1 MVAAAR
7 EGAVESLT
15 VALKRLDYHYPRLA
29 NEDVPLA
36 RLGSRIADLSERY
49 FPDAY
54 VFALAAVIVVAILGL
69 ALGEPPTRV
78 VAAFGEGF
86 WQLVPF
92 TMQMALIIIG
102 GFVVATSP
110 PAHRIIE
117 KLASL
122 PKTPRGAIAF
132 VALFS
137 MVTSLVSWGFSLIIT
152 GLLVR
157 EVVRRIDRVDFRAL
171 GGAAYLGLGS
181 VWSLGLSSSPAMM
194 MATKSAIPPSLL
206 PVTGVIPLT
215 ETIFLW
221 QSILLAVLLIV
232 VSVAVAYF
240 SAPRDERARNA
251 RAMGIV
257 FEDMAVDDPPPQT
270 PAERIERSP
279 LLTIVIVAMML
290 AYLGMQIAAKGVA
303 ATLDLNNFNLMF
315 LAAGM
320 LLHWRPR
327 AFLRAV
333 ANATPATAGVLVQ
346 FPFYAGIFGII
357 SKTHIQTTLSEL
369 FIRVA
374 NQDTFNPILTTYSFI
389 LGIFIPS
396 GGGLWVVEAP
406 YVMEAA
412 NALKMHLGWT
422 IQTYNAA
429 ETLPNLLNP
438 FFMLPLMGILNARA
452 RDLAGYS
459 ILQLI
464 FHTPLVL
471 IYCWL
476 MAYTLG

>member
-1 MVAAAR
+1 MSTSR
-7 EGAVESLT
+7 DE
-15 VALKRLDYHYPRLA
+15 
-29 NEDVPLA
+29 VPLA

-54 VFALAAVIVVAILGL
+54 VFALAAVLVVFAFGL
-69 ALGEPPTRV
+69 ALGEPPARV
-78 VAAFGEGF
+78 VTAFGEGF

-110 PAHRIIE
+110 PAHRVIE
-117 KLASL
+117 RLASV

-137 MVTSLVSWGFSLIIT
+137 MLTSLVSWGFSLIIT

-157 EVVRRIDRVDFRAL
+157 AVVRRIDRVDFRAL

-194 MATKSAIPPSLL
+194 MATKSAIPPGLL
-206 PVTGVIPLT
+206 PITGVIPLT

-232 VSVAVAYF
+232 VSVAIAYF
-240 SAPRDERARNA
+240 SAPAPDRTRNA
-251 RAMGIV
+251 RSMGIV
-257 FEDMAVDDPPPQT
+257 FEEMTVDDPPPRS

-279 LLTIVIVAMML
+279 LLTVLIVALMF
-290 AYLGMQIAAKGVA
+290 AFLGMQIAAKGLA

-315 LAAGM
+315 LAMGM

-357 SKTHIQTTLSEL
+357 SKTEIQTTLSEL

-374 NQDTFNPILTTYSFI
+374 NQDTFNPILTVYSFI
-389 LGIFIPS
+389 LGVFIPS

-406 YVMEAA
+406 YVMQAA

-459 ILQLI
+459 ILQLL

-471 IYCWL
+471 VYCWA
-476 MAYTLG
+476 MAYTL

>member
-1 MVAAAR
+1 M
-7 EGAVESLT
+7 
-15 VALKRLDYHYPRLA
+15 KNDI
-29 NEDVPLA
+29 PLA

-54 VFALAAVIVVAILGL
+54 VFALAAVIVVFLFGLG
-69 ALGEPPTRV
+69 LGEPPARLVT
-78 VAAFGEGF
+78 AFGEGF

-102 GFVVATSP
+102 GFVVATAP
-110 PAHRIIE
+110 PVHRVITR
-117 KLASL
+117 LASV
-122 PKTPRGAIAF
+122 PQTPRGAIAF

-137 MVTSLVSWGFSLIIT
+137 MLTSLVSWGFSLIIT

-194 MATKSAIPPSLL
+194 MATESSIPPALV
-206 PVTGVIPLT
+206 PITGVIPLT
-215 ETIFLW
+215 ETIFLP
-221 QSILLAVLLIV
+221 QSIGLAVLLIV
-232 VSVAVAYF
+232 VSAAIAYF
-240 SAPRDERARNA
+240 SAPSADNARNA
-251 RAMGIV
+251 RSMGIV
-257 FEDMAVDDPPPQT
+257 FEELTVDDPPAQT
-270 PAERIERSP
+270 PAEKIERSP
-279 LLTIVIVAMML
+279 LLTICIVALML
-290 AYLGMQIAAKGVA
+290 AFLATQVAKKGLA
-303 ATLDLNNFNLMF
+303 LAIDLNNFNLLF
-315 LAAGM
+315 LALGM

-327 AFLRAV
+327 AFLRAA

-346 FPFYAGIFGII
+346 FPFYAGIMGMIA
-357 SKTHIQTTLSEL
+357 KTEIQTTLSEL

-374 NQDTFNPILTTYSFI
+374 DQNTFNPIVTAYSFL
-389 LGIFIPS
+389 LGVFIPS
-396 GGGLWVVEAP
+396 GGGLWAVEAP

-412 NALKMHLGWT
+412 KALNMHLGWT

-471 IYCWL
+471 VYCWA
-476 MAYTLG
+476 MAYTL

>member
-1 MVAAAR
+1 MSSETRDAEER
-7 EGAVESLT
+7 KPQ
-15 VALKRLDYHYPRLA
+15 ALPYPHLK
-29 NEDVPLA
+29 NDVPLA
-36 RLGSRIADLSERY
+36 RLGTRIADLSERY

-54 VFALAAVIVVAILGL
+54 VFALAAVIVVAAFGL
-69 ALGEPPTRV
+69 ALGEPPARV
-78 VAAFGEGF
+78 VTAFGDGF

-102 GFVVATSP
+102 GFVVATAP
-110 PAHRIIE
+110 PVHRLIVR
-117 KLASL
+117 LASL
-122 PKTPRGAIAF
+122 PKTPRGAVAF

-137 MVTSLVSWGFSLIIT
+137 MITSLVSWGFSLIIT

-157 EVVRRIDRVDFRAL
+157 EVVRRIERVDFRAL

-194 MATKSAIPPSLL
+194 MATESSIPAALRPI
-206 PVTGVIPLT
+206 TGVIPLT

-232 VSVAVAYF
+232 VSATIAYF
-240 SAPRDERARNA
+240 SAPSEANARNA
-251 RAMGIV
+251 KSMGIE
-257 FEDMAVDDPPPQT
+257 FEELTVDDPPART
-270 PAERIERSP
+270 FAEKIERSP
-279 LLTIVIVAMML
+279 LLTIVIVALML
-290 AYLGMQIAAKGVA
+290 AFLGTQVAAKGIA
-303 ATLDLNNFNLMF
+303 LAIDLNNFNLLF
-315 LAAGM
+315 LALGM

-327 AFLRAV
+327 AFLRAA

-346 FPFYAGIFGII
+346 FPFYAGIMGII
-357 SKTHIQTTLSEL
+357 SKTEIQTTLSEL

-374 NQDTFNPILTTYSFI
+374 DRDTFNPIVTAYSFL
-389 LGIFIPS
+389 LGVFIPS
-396 GGGLWVVEAP
+396 GGGLWAVEAP
-406 YVMEAA
+406 YVMQAA
-412 NALKMHLGWT
+412 KALNMHLGWT

-459 ILQLI
+459 ILQLL
-464 FHTPLVL
+464 FHTPLVFV
-471 IYCWL
+471 YCWL
-476 MAYTLG
+476 IAYTL

>member
-1 MVAAAR
+1 M
-7 EGAVESLT
+7 S
-15 VALKRLDYHYPRLA
+15 HSSHSSYPL
-29 NEDVPLA
+29 E

-54 VFALAAVIVVAILGL
+54 VFALAAVIVVFVFGL
-69 ALGEPPTRV
+69 ALGEPPARV
-78 VAAFGEGF
+78 ITAFGEGF

-110 PAHRIIE
+110 PVHRVIVR
-117 KLASL
+117 LASV

-137 MVTSLVSWGFSLIIT
+137 MITSLLSWGFSLIIT

-194 MATKSAIPPSLL
+194 MATKAMIPASLL
-206 PVTGVIPLT
+206 PITGVIPLT

-221 QSILLAVLLIV
+221 QSILLAVLLIS
-232 VSVAVAYF
+232 VSAVIAYF
-240 SAPRDERARNA
+240 SAPSDENTRNA
-251 RAMGIV
+251 RSMGIV
-257 FEDMAVDDPPPQT
+257 FEELIVDDPPART
-270 PAERIERSP
+270 AAEKIERNP
-279 LLTIVIVAMML
+279 LLTILIVALML
-290 AYLGMQIAAKGVA
+290 AFLGTQVAAKGLA
-303 ATLDLNNFNLMF
+303 LAIDLNNFNLLF
-315 LAAGM
+315 LALGM

-327 AFLRAV
+327 AFLRAA

-346 FPFYAGIFGII
+346 FPFYAGILGII
-357 SKTHIQTTLSEL
+357 SKTQIQMTLSEL
-369 FIRVA
+369 FLRVA
-374 NQDTFNPILTTYSFI
+374 NQDTFNPILTIYSFI

-459 ILQLI
+459 ILQLL

-471 IYCWL
+471 VYCWA
-476 MAYTLG
+476 MAYTLR

>member
-1 MVAAAR
+1 
-7 EGAVESLT
+7 LN
-15 VALKRLDYHYPRLA
+15 D
-29 NEDVPLA
+29 DVPLA

-54 VFALAAVIVVAILGL
+54 VFALAAVVVVGAFGL
-69 ALGEPPTRV
+69 ALGEPPMRV
-78 VAAFGEGF
+78 VTAFGEGF
-86 WQLVPF
+86 WTLVPF

-102 GFVVATSP
+102 GFVVATSK
-110 PAHRIIE
+110 PAHRVIE
-117 KLASL
+117 RLAAI
-122 PKTPRGAIAF
+122 PKTPRGAVAF

-137 MVTSLVSWGFSLIIT
+137 MLTSLLSWGFSLIIT

-157 EVVRRIDRVDFRAL
+157 AIVRRIDDVDFRAL

-194 MATKSAIPPSLL
+194 MATKSAIPAPLL
-206 PVTGVIPLT
+206 PITGVIPLT
-215 ETIFLW
+215 QTIFLW
-221 QSILLAVLLIV
+221 QSILLAALLIL
-232 VSVAVAYF
+232 VSVAIAYF
-240 SAPRDERARNA
+240 SAPSGDRVRNA
-251 RAMGIV
+251 RSMGIV
-257 FEDMAVDDPPPQT
+257 FEEMAVDDPPART
-270 PAERIERSP
+270 AAEKIERNP
-279 LLTIVIVAMML
+279 LLTIALVALMF
-290 AYLGMQIAAKGVA
+290 AFLGQQIASKGLA
-303 ATLDLNNFNLMF
+303 SAIDLNNFNLLF
-315 LAAGM
+315 LALGM

-327 AFLRAV
+327 AFLRAA

-346 FPFYAGIFGII
+346 FPFYAGILGII
-357 SKTHIQTTLSEL
+357 SKTEIQTTLSEL
-369 FIRVA
+369 FLRIA
-374 NQDTFNPILTTYSFI
+374 DQHTFNPILTIYSFI

-406 YVMEAA
+406 YVLAA
-412 NALKMHLGWT
+412 ASALKMHIGWT

-471 IYCWL
+471 VYCWL
-476 MAYTLG
+476 MAYTLS

>member
-1 MVAAAR
+1 MSDR
-7 EGAVESLT
+7 N
-15 VALKRLDYHYPRLA
+15 DI
-29 NEDVPLA
+29 PLA

-49 FPDAY
+49 FPDAF
-54 VFALAAVIVVAILGL
+54 VFALAAVAVVFAFGL
-69 ALGEPPTRV
+69 LLGEPPARLVT
-78 VAAFGEGF
+78 AFGEGF
-86 WQLVPF
+86 WVLVPF

-102 GFVVATSP
+102 GFVVATSG
-110 PAHRIIE
+110 PAHRVIE
-117 KLASL
+117 ALAAY
-122 PKTPRGAIAF
+122 PKTPRGAVAF

-137 MVTSLVSWGFSLIIT
+137 MMTSLLSWGFSLIIT

-157 EVVRRIDRVDFRAL
+157 AVVRRLDHVDFRAL

-194 MATKSAIPPSLL
+194 MATESSIPPALL
-206 PVTGVIPLT
+206 PITGVIPLT
-215 ETIFLW
+215 QTIFLW
-221 QSILLAVLLIV
+221 QSILLAALLIV
-232 VSVAVAYF
+232 VSVAIAYF
-240 SAPRDERARNA
+240 SAPSGDRVRTA
-251 RAMGIV
+251 RAMGVV
-257 FEDMAVDDPPPQT
+257 FEETTVVDPPPRT
-270 PAERIERSP
+270 PAERIERNP
-279 LLTIVIVAMML
+279 LLTILIVALML
-290 AYLGMQIAAKGVA
+290 AFLGQQIAAKGLA
-303 ATLDLNNFNLMF
+303 ATLDLNNFNLLF
-315 LAAGM
+315 LALGM

-333 ANATPATAGVLVQ
+333 ASAAPATAGVLVQ

-357 SKTHIQTTLSEL
+357 SKTGIQTTLSEL
-369 FIRVA
+369 FVRIA
-374 NQDTFNPILTTYSFI
+374 SQDTFNPILTVYSFL

-412 NALKMHLGWT
+412 NALQMHLGWT

-438 FFMLPLMGILNARA
+438 FFMLPLMGILNVRA

-459 ILQLI
+459 ILQLL

-471 IYCWL
+471 IYCWA
-476 MAYTLG
+476 MTYTFR

>member
-1 MVAAAR
+1 
-7 EGAVESLT
+7 LN
-15 VALKRLDYHYPRLA
+15 K
-29 NEDVPLA
+29 DVPLA

-54 VFALAAVIVVAILGL
+54 VFALAAVVVVFLFGL
-69 ALGEPPTRV
+69 SLGEPPMRV
-78 VAAFGEGF
+78 VTAFGEGF
-86 WQLVPF
+86 WTLVPF

-102 GFVVATSP
+102 GFVVATSQ
-110 PAHRIIE
+110 PAHRLIVRI
-117 KLASL
+117 ASI
-122 PKTPRGAIAF
+122 PKTPRGAVAF

-137 MVTSLVSWGFSLIIT
+137 MLTSLVSWGFSLIIT

-157 EVVRRIDRVDFRAL
+157 EIVRRIDDVDFRAL

-194 MATKSAIPPSLL
+194 MATESAIPPALV
-206 PVTGVIPLT
+206 PITGVIPLT
-215 ETIFLW
+215 QTIFTW
-221 QSILLAVLLIV
+221 QSILLAALLMIL
-232 VSVAVAYF
+232 SVAIAYF
-240 SAPRDERARNA
+240 SAPTGDRVRNA
-251 RAMGIV
+251 RSMGIV
-257 FEDMAVDDPPPQT
+257 FEEMTVEDPPART
-270 PAERIERSP
+270 PAEKIERNP
-279 LLTIVIVAMML
+279 LLTIALVALML
-290 AYLGMQIAAKGVA
+290 VFLGKQVYAKGIA
-303 ATLDLNNFNLMF
+303 SAIDLNSFNLLF
-315 LAAGM
+315 LAMGM

-327 AFLRAV
+327 AFLRAA

-346 FPFYAGIFGII
+346 FPFYAGILGII
-357 SKTHIQTTLSEL
+357 SKTAIQPTLSEL
-369 FIRVA
+369 FLRIA
-374 NQDTFNPILTTYSFI
+374 DQHTFNPILTIYSFI

-412 NALKMHLGWT
+412 RALNMHLGWT

-476 MAYTLG
+476 MTYTF

>member
-1 MVAAAR
+1 M
-7 EGAVESLT
+7 
-15 VALKRLDYHYPRLA
+15 

-54 VFALAAVIVVAILGL
+54 VFALAAVVVVAAFGL
-69 ALGEPPTRV
+69 ALGEPPMRV

-86 WQLVPF
+86 WTLVPF

-102 GFVVATSP
+102 GFVVATSR
-110 PAHRIIE
+110 PAHRVIE
-117 KLASL
+117 RLAAI
-122 PKTPRGAIAF
+122 PKTPRGAVAF

-137 MVTSLVSWGFSLIIT
+137 MLTSLLSWGFSLIIT

-157 EVVRRIDRVDFRAL
+157 AIVRRIDNVDFRAL

-194 MATKSAIPPSLL
+194 MATKSAIPAPLL
-206 PVTGVIPLT
+206 PITGVIPLT
-215 ETIFLW
+215 QTIFLW
-221 QSILLAVLLIV
+221 QSILLAALLIL
-232 VSVAVAYF
+232 VSVVIAYF
-240 SAPRDERARNA
+240 SAPSGDRVRNA
-251 RAMGIV
+251 RSMGIV
-257 FEDMAVDDPPPQT
+257 FEEMTLDDPPART
-270 PAERIERSP
+270 AAEKIERNP
-279 LLTIVIVAMML
+279 LLTIAIVALML
-290 AYLGMQIAAKGVA
+290 AFLGQQIASKGLA
-303 ATLDLNNFNLMF
+303 SAIDLNNFNLLF
-315 LAAGM
+315 LALGM

-327 AFLRAV
+327 AFLRAA

-346 FPFYAGIFGII
+346 FPFYAGILGII
-357 SKTHIQTTLSEL
+357 SKTEIQTTLSEL
-369 FIRVA
+369 FLRIA
-374 NQDTFNPILTTYSFI
+374 DQHTFNPILTIYSFI

-406 YVMEAA
+406 YVLAA
-412 NALKMHLGWT
+412 ASALKMHLGWT

-471 IYCWL
+471 VYCWL
-476 MAYTLG
+476 MAYTLS

>member
-1 MVAAAR
+1 
-7 EGAVESLT
+7 
-15 VALKRLDYHYPRLA
+15 LKNDI
-29 NEDVPLA
+29 PLA

-54 VFALAAVIVVAILGL
+54 VFALAAVIVVFLFGLG
-69 ALGEPPTRV
+69 LGEPPARLVT
-78 VAAFGEGF
+78 AFGEGF

-102 GFVVATSP
+102 GFVVATAP
-110 PAHRIIE
+110 PVHRIITR
-117 KLASL
+117 LASV

-137 MVTSLVSWGFSLIIT
+137 MLTSLVSWGFSLIIT

-194 MATKSAIPPSLL
+194 MATESSIPPALV
-206 PVTGVIPLT
+206 PITGVIPLT
-215 ETIFLW
+215 ETIFLP
-221 QSILLAVLLIV
+221 QSIGLAVLLIV
-232 VSVAVAYF
+232 VSAAIAYF
-240 SAPRDERARNA
+240 SAPSEENARNA
-251 RAMGIV
+251 RSMGIV
-257 FEDMAVDDPPPQT
+257 FEELSVEDPPATT
-270 PAERIERSP
+270 PAEKIERSP
-279 LLTIVIVAMML
+279 LLTIFIVALML
-290 AYLGMQIAAKGVA
+290 AFLATQVAKKGLA
-303 ATLDLNNFNLMF
+303 LAIDLNNFNLLF
-315 LAAGM
+315 LALGM

-327 AFLRAV
+327 AFLRAA

-346 FPFYAGIFGII
+346 FPFYAGIMGMIA
-357 SKTHIQTTLSEL
+357 KTEIQTTLSEF

-374 NQDTFNPILTTYSFI
+374 NQDTFNPIVTAYSFL
-389 LGIFIPS
+389 LGVFIPS
-396 GGGLWVVEAP
+396 GGGLWAVEAP
-406 YVMEAA
+406 YVMQAA
-412 NALKMHLGWT
+412 KTLGMHLGWT

-464 FHTPLVL
+464 FHTPLVFV
-471 IYCWL
+471 YCWA
-476 MAYTLG
+476 MAYTLM

>member
-1 MVAAAR
+1 M
-7 EGAVESLT
+7 S
-15 VALKRLDYHYPRLA
+15 HSSHSSHSSYPL
-29 NEDVPLA
+29 E

-54 VFALAAVIVVAILGL
+54 VFALAAVVVVFVFGL
-69 ALGEPPTRV
+69 ALGEPPARV
-78 VAAFGEGF
+78 ITAFGEGF

-110 PAHRIIE
+110 PVHRVIVR
-117 KLASL
+117 LASV

-137 MVTSLVSWGFSLIIT
+137 MVTSLLSWGFSLIIT

-194 MATKSAIPPSLL
+194 MATKSMIPAALL
-206 PVTGVIPLT
+206 PITGVIPLT

-221 QSILLAVLLIV
+221 QSIGLALVLIV
-232 VSVAVAYF
+232 ASAVIAYF
-240 SAPRDERARNA
+240 SAPSEENTRNA
-251 RAMGIV
+251 RSMGIV
-257 FEDMAVDDPPPQT
+257 FEELTVDDPPART
-270 PAERIERSP
+270 AAEKIERSP
-279 LLTIVIVAMML
+279 LLTILIVAMML
-290 AYLGMQIAAKGVA
+290 AFLGTQVFAKGLA
-303 ATLDLNNFNLMF
+303 LAIDLNNFNLLF
-315 LAAGM
+315 LALGM

-327 AFLRAV
+327 AFLRAA

-346 FPFYAGIFGII
+346 FPFYAGILGII
-357 SKTHIQTTLSEL
+357 AHTKIQTTLSEL

-374 NQDTFNPILTTYSFI
+374 NQDTFNPIVTAYSFI
-389 LGIFIPS
+389 FGIFIPS
-396 GGGLWVVEAP
+396 GGGLWAVEAP

-412 NALKMHLGWT
+412 KALNMHLGWT

-476 MAYTLG
+476 MAYTL

>member
-1 MVAAAR
+1 M
-7 EGAVESLT
+7 SN
-15 VALKRLDYHYPRLA
+15 D
-29 NEDVPLA
+29 DVPLA

-54 VFALAAVIVVAILGL
+54 VFALAAVVVVFAFGL
-69 ALGEPPTRV
+69 ALGEPPARV
-78 VAAFGEGF
+78 VSAFGEGF

-110 PAHRIIE
+110 PAHRVIAR
-117 KLASL
+117 LASL

-194 MATKSAIPPSLL
+194 MATKSAIPPALL
-206 PVTGVIPLT
+206 PITGVIPLT
-215 ETIFLW
+215 QTIFLW

-232 VSVAVAYF
+232 VSTAIAYF
-240 SAPRDERARNA
+240 SAPAADRTRNA
-251 RAMGIV
+251 RSMGIV
-257 FEDMAVDDPPPQT
+257 FEEMVVEDVPART
-270 PAERIERSP
+270 PAERVERNP
-279 LLTIVIVAMML
+279 LLTVAIVALML
-290 AYLGMQIAAKGVA
+290 AFLGMQIASKGLA
-303 ATLDLNNFNLMF
+303 ATLDLNNFNLLF
-315 LAAGM
+315 LALGM

-327 AFLRAV
+327 AFLKAV
-333 ANATPATAGVLVQ
+333 GSAAPATAGVLVQ

-357 SKTHIQTTLSEL
+357 SKTEIQSTLSEL

-374 NQDTFNPILTTYSFI
+374 SQDTFNPILTVYSFI

-459 ILQLI
+459 ILQLL
-464 FHTPLVL
+464 FHAPLVL
-471 IYCWL
+471 VYCWL

>member
-1 MVAAAR
+1 MQSH
-7 EGAVESLT
+7 ES
-15 VALKRLDYHYPRLA
+15 
-29 NEDVPLA
+29 NEIPLA
-36 RLGSRIADLSERY
+36 RLGSRIADLTDRW
-49 FPDAY
+49 FPDAF
-54 VFALAAVIVVAILGL
+54 VFALGAVFVVAAFGL
-69 ALGEPPTRV
+69 ALGESPSRV
-78 VAAFGEGF
+78 VTAFGEGF
-86 WQLVPF
+86 WVLVPF

-110 PAHRIIE
+110 PVHRLIE
-117 KLASL
+117 RVASI
-122 PKTPRGAIAF
+122 PRSPRGAVAF

-137 MVTSLVSWGFSLIIT
+137 MITSLLSWGFSLIIT

-157 EVVRRIDRVDFRAL
+157 AVVRRMEHVDFRAL

-194 MATKSAIPPSLL
+194 MATESAIPAGLL
-206 PVTGVIPLT
+206 PITGVLPLT

-232 VSVAVAYF
+232 VSTLVAWL
-240 SAPRDERARNA
+240 SAPVGTRVRNA
-251 RAMGIV
+251 RAMGIAFDDAV
-257 FEDMAVDDPPPQT
+257 VEDQPART

-279 LLTIVIVAMML
+279 VLTLIIVALMF
-290 AYLGMQIAAKGVA
+290 AFLGQQIASKGLA
-303 ATLDLNNFNLMF
+303 ATLDLNNFNLFF
-315 LAAGM
+315 LASGI

-333 ANATPATAGVLVQ
+333 AAATPATAGVLVQ

-357 SKTHIQTTLSEL
+357 SKTSIQPTLSEL
-369 FIRVA
+369 FIRIA
-374 NQDTFNPILTTYSFI
+374 TPDTFNPIVTIYSFI
-389 LGIFIPS
+389 LGVFIPS

-412 NALKMHLGWT
+412 NGLRAHLGWT
-422 IQTYNAA
+422 VQTYNAA

-459 ILQLI
+459 ILQLL

-471 IYCWL
+471 VYCWL
-476 MAYTLG
+476 MSYTLPYVPPLIP

>member
-1 MVAAAR
+1 VN
-7 EGAVESLT
+7 
-15 VALKRLDYHYPRLA
+15 K
-29 NEDVPLA
+29 DVPLA

-54 VFALAAVIVVAILGL
+54 VFALAAVVVVAVFGL
-69 ALGEPPTRV
+69 ALGEPPMRV
-78 VAAFGEGF
+78 VTAFGEGF
-86 WQLVPF
+86 WTLVPF

-102 GFVVATSP
+102 GFVVATSK
-110 PAHRIIE
+110 PAHRVIE
-117 KLASL
+117 RLAAI
-122 PKTPRGAIAF
+122 PKTPRGAVAF

-137 MVTSLVSWGFSLIIT
+137 MLTSLLSWGFSLIIT

-157 EVVRRIDRVDFRAL
+157 AIVRRIDDVDFRAL

-194 MATKSAIPPSLL
+194 MATKSMIPAPLL
-206 PVTGVIPLT
+206 PITGVIPLT
-215 ETIFLW
+215 QTIFLW
-221 QSILLAVLLIV
+221 QSILLAALLIL
-232 VSVAVAYF
+232 VSVVIAYF
-240 SAPRDERARNA
+240 SAPSGDRVRNA
-251 RAMGIV
+251 RSMGIV
-257 FEDMAVDDPPPQT
+257 FEEMTADDPPART
-270 PAERIERSP
+270 AAEKIERNP
-279 LLTIVIVAMML
+279 LLTMAMVTLML
-290 AYLGMQIAAKGVA
+290 AFLGQQIAAKGLA
-303 ATLDLNNFNLMF
+303 SAIDLNNFNLLF
-315 LAAGM
+315 LALGM

-327 AFLRAV
+327 AFLRAA

-346 FPFYAGIFGII
+346 FPFYAGILGII
-357 SKTHIQTTLSEL
+357 SKTAIQPTLSEL
-369 FIRVA
+369 FLRIA
-374 NQDTFNPILTTYSFI
+374 DQNTFNPILTIYSFI

-412 NALKMHLGWT
+412 SALKMHLGWT

-471 IYCWL
+471 IYCWA
-476 MAYTLG
+476 MTYTLR

>member
-1 MVAAAR
+1 M
-7 EGAVESLT
+7 SN
-15 VALKRLDYHYPRLA
+15 D
-29 NEDVPLA
+29 DVPLA

-54 VFALAAVIVVAILGL
+54 VFALAAVVVVFAFGL
-69 ALGEPPTRV
+69 ALGEPPARV
-78 VAAFGEGF
+78 VSAFGEGF

-110 PAHRIIE
+110 PAHRVIAR
-117 KLASL
+117 LASL

-194 MATKSAIPPSLL
+194 MATKSAIPPALL
-206 PVTGVIPLT
+206 PITGVIPLT
-215 ETIFLW
+215 QTIFLW

-232 VSVAVAYF
+232 VSTAIAYF
-240 SAPRDERARNA
+240 SAPAADRTRNA
-251 RAMGIV
+251 RSMGIV
-257 FEDMAVDDPPPQT
+257 FEEMVVEDVPART
-270 PAERIERSP
+270 PAERVERNP
-279 LLTIVIVAMML
+279 LLTVAIVALML
-290 AYLGMQIAAKGVA
+290 AFLGMQIASKGLA
-303 ATLDLNNFNLMF
+303 ATLDLNNFNLLF
-315 LAAGM
+315 LALGM

-333 ANATPATAGVLVQ
+333 GSAAPATAGVLVQ

-357 SKTHIQTTLSEL
+357 SKTEIQSTLSEL

-374 NQDTFNPILTTYSFI
+374 SQDTFNPILTVYSFI

-459 ILQLI
+459 ILQLL

-471 IYCWL
+471 VYCWL